1 MTSFKPLW
9 ATPERP
15 LEITRPPVEEEAP
28 PAVFQPL
35 WGRSDTG
42 PGFQPGAA
50 LVAERTVATFVPT
63 GGLAA
68 IPAAPAPE
76 STRVTVAVEQERL
89 ADVVALSDDDAQS
102 VAALEEEPAAPE
114 AASEFVLPQ
123 VDAVVDPTAAVAAV
137 EEAPNAAM
145 PEPAAAGLGEP
156 VAEPVSVP
164 AAAPVVVG
172 ISHEEHEA
180 ALAAVR
186 QAAWDAGRQSA
197 IDELQQALEAER
209 AALRA
214 TVEAVR
220 HAVTDTRTL
229 AEPVK
234 RLSLHLAEQLV
245 RGELAMSGEAI
256 RRLVDGCLAE
266 IDPREAVALRLH
278 PDDVAQFQTQ
288 LGGEP
293 EVTVTPDAA
302 LTRGS
307 VRLELTE
314 GWVEDLLED
323 RLDTL
328 SRTLLDEPWTTRRA
342 PEPAPRSR
350 PTPVE
355 PPAAESQGAAP
366 APRKDWRA
374 IVADEDEVIYAE
386 PLVPRDPVAAYREDA
401 VLEHDA

>member
-28 PAVFQPL
+28 PAVFQSL

-50 LVAERTVATFVPT
+50 LVAERTVATFVAT

-76 STRVTVAVEQERL
+76 SMLVTVAVEQERL

-123 VDAVVDPTAAVAAV
+123 VDAAVGPTAAVAAA

-145 PEPAAAGLGEP
+145 PEPAAVGLGEP
-156 VAEPVSVP
+156 VAEPVAEPARVP

-172 ISHEEHEA
+172 ISLEEHEA

-197 IDELQQALEAER
+197 LDEVQQALEAER

-214 TVEAVR
+214 AVEAVR
-220 HAVTDTRTL
+220 HAVTDTRAL
-229 AEPVK
+229 AAPVK

-245 RGELAMSGEAI
+245 RGELATSAEAI
-256 RRLVDGCLAE
+256 HRLVDGCLAE

-278 PDDVAQFQTQ
+278 PEDVAPFQVQ

-293 EVTVTPDAA
+293 EVTIMPDATLA
-302 LTRGS
+302 RGS
-307 VRLELTE
+307 VRVELTE
-314 GWVEDLLED
+314 GWVEDLIED

-328 SRTLLDEPWTTRRA
+328 SRALLDEPWTPKKA
-342 PEPAPRSR
+342 PEPAPRAR
-350 PTPVE
+350 P
-355 PPAAESQGAAP
+355 ALAESQGAAP